1 MGVPLEP
8 LDGDPLAVYGDDFG
22 VTEPDSSKWLVI
34 NWDTG
39 WAEYFVYGD
48 TEYPPPNCSPGISH
62 FIYQTTGADC
72 TVVVEGYPI
81 SGNDTLTVEPVS
93 TLYDPPAPGWN
104 MFANPYDFTID
115 WSDAYILEGAA
126 GENVYSL
133 SDAADSVWISR
144 YAYIWDHI
152 ITENYEN
159 ILPINTGD
167 YSDSLSVWQ
176 GFWFIQL
183 DSIHQLKLVMYPS
196 IGLPKPAPTA
206 KALNSMGMK
215 YRYRTSSV
223 SSHWDWFLKLGVVSE
238 NYKMQDVG
246 NGIGE
251 SSLADDAYDSWDAF
265 EFRGQDFWGNF
276 VQLEFIH
283 DDRRSF
289 SYDIH
294 APFSNTSEWK
304 FRVTTNSWNTNMSF
318 SLVWPQIRLVPE
330 TIKFS
335 LFDSDK
341 KELVDDLRSSESYSF
356 ELKDST
362 KIFYIKAFKEDDI
375 EPPEFSFLISQNI
388 FVPNDLTVYIVPSE
402 PLEIIQADF
411 GGTPVDLTE
420 IPSPPYVYYAK
431 KYLAGSGS
439 LTLEVKGTDR
449 SGNTGNGLTTIQYQ
463 LMKANENNKLTD
475 KESGVE
481 LYLPKGILPH
491 DVALV
496 LNRSKMNLTIPPNMI
511 PKGDPIYIGPEPLD
525 FKGHALLTI
534 SELPNSSSAGLYR
547 HSNGKWEYISTC
559 SKKMKIS
566 ETGIYQIFCKSNNPD
581 GTKILPGRFILHRCY
596 PNPFNSSTMIRYDIQ
611 QTGDVSLIIYDILGR
626 EVKVLVKKQHQPG
639 FYNIKW
645 DGKNNYGIPVASGNY
660 FINLKV
666 KDGKNFLLNSSK
678 KVTLIK

>member
-1 MGVPLEP
+1 
-8 LDGDPLAVYGDDFG
+8 
-22 VTEPDSSKWLVI
+22 
-34 NWDTG
+34 
-39 WAEYFVYGD
+39 
-48 TEYPPPNCSPGISH
+48 
-62 FIYQTTGADC
+62 
-72 TVVVEGYPI
+72 
-81 SGNDTLTVEPVS
+81 
-93 TLYDPPAPGWN
+93 
-104 MFANPYDFTID
+104 MFANPYNFTID
-115 WSDAYILEGAA
+115 WSDAYILEGVEETVYTLLEAA
-126 GENVYSL
+126 TSE
-133 SDAADSVWISR
+133 WISQ
-144 YAYIWDHI
+144 YAYIWNH
-152 ITENYEN
+152 ITEQYEN
-159 ILPINTGD
+159 ILPTEANH
-167 YSDSLSVWQ
+167 SDSLSVWQ
-176 GFWFIQL
+176 GFWFIQM
-183 DSIHQLKLVMYPS
+183 DDIHQLKLVMYPS
-196 IGLPKPAPTA
+196 TGLPKPAPMA

-251 SSLADDAYDSWDAF
+251 SSLANDAYDAWDAF

-283 DDRRSF
+283 DDSRSF

-304 FRVTTNSWNTNMSF
+304 FRVTTNSWNTNMNF
-318 SLVWPQIRLVPE
+318 SIVWPQIRLVPE

-335 LFDSDK
+335 LYDSDK
-341 KELVDDLRSSESYSF
+341 KELVDDLRSSESYNF

-362 KIFYIKAFKEDDI
+362 KIFYIKAFKVDDI

-411 GGTPVDLTE
+411 GETPVDLTE

-449 SGNTGNGLTTIQYQ
+449 SGNPGSDSTTIQYQ
-463 LMKANENNKLTD
+463 LMKANEENKLTD

-547 HSNGKWEYISTC
+547 HSN
-559 SKKMKIS
+559 
-566 ETGIYQIFCKSNNPD
+566 
-581 GTKILPGRFILHRCY
+581 
-596 PNPFNSSTMIRYDIQ
+596 
-611 QTGDVSLIIYDILGR
+611 
-626 EVKVLVKKQHQPG
+626 
-639 FYNIKW
+639 
-645 DGKNNYGIPVASGNY
+645 
-660 FINLKV
+660 
-666 KDGKNFLLNSSK
+666 
-678 KVTLIK
+678 